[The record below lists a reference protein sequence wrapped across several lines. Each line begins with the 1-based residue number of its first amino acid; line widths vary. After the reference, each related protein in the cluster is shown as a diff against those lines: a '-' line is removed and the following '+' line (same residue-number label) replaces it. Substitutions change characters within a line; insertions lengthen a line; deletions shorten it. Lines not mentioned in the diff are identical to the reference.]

1 MDGLGK
7 TDESAANEIVLNE
20 KLAEIV
26 HHAEMMTGS
35 SGAAIAL
42 REGDSLVTHAST
54 GTTAPDIGSRSRIR
68 GSFTGLVIETGEPV
82 RCDDSDN
89 DHRVDP
95 AVCRALQT
103 RSIVVVPVRV
113 ADAVTGV
120 LAVFAS
126 SPHSFSN
133 VHVSAIKT
141 LAEITGDIIAKY
153 RPTIEQKQA
162 DATHATPHPDINRVS
177 LQEAP
182 GNAPIEEFEIEFVEE
197 EVMQALSTLD
207 ATPVQANEPVFKIE
221 PVVAQASEPAPPGEL
236 GLKFEP
242 PLEAEPF
249 APVEVAKKSE
259 LVIGPGSW
267 SQSPFI
273 SVVESATKLAEVI
286 ELAPPKR
293 EPEPVVA
300 KPSELP
306 KPETSMVFAMAT
318 APPPAVKPPKVA
330 DAPQAKSSP
339 AKREVELAPMK
350 PEPVLSLADEPLR
363 ESKPKGK
370 PEPVPDLGSWDA
382 KPKREFN
389 VFKYAVP
396 VGLAAALLLA
406 GWFYFTKWR
415 NRAQATA
422 ITAVQ
427 EAPQTTVMDPITAAA
442 KAQEAAQTANP
453 QPGGL
458 QPASL
463 STPTTTSAAPP
474 PKAAGVE
481 MESEDLE
488 PEVVTTGPK
497 PLVVQ
502 NAGAGRSTRTTQVAR
517 VEAPQVIASAGALP
531 APMLNVDSKIP
542 KLQAKQ
548 SSLVPNQLMKSVPP
562 IYPETARRLN
572 LTGSVTVEAQ
582 IGADGKVREVKVVE
596 GEPMLA
602 RAAIIAVKQWKYRPS
617 YLNGEPVESSARIML
632 NFKPQT
638 GQ

>member
-7 TDESAANEIVLNE
+7 TDESAANEIALNE

-26 HHAEMMTGS
+26 HHAEMMTGA

-42 REGDSLVTHAST
+42 RDGDFLVTHAST

-153 RPTIEQKQA
+153 RPTAEQKHA
-162 DATHATPHPDINRVS
+162 DPTDATPHPDINRVS

-221 PVVAQASEPAPPGEL
+221 PVVAQTNEPASPSEL
-236 GLKFEP
+236 TLKFEP
-242 PLEAEPF
+242 TLEAEPV

-286 ELAPPKR
+286 ELPAPKR
-293 EPEPVVA
+293 EPAPVIA
-300 KPSELP
+300 SPSELP
-306 KPETSMVFAMAT
+306 KPEVAPAFAMAT
-318 APPPAVKPPKVA
+318 VPPPAVKLPQV

-370 PEPVPDLGSWDA
+370 PETAPDLGTWDA

-389 VFKYAVP
+389 LFKYAVP

-415 NRAQATA
+415 NRAQDPS

-427 EAPQTTVMDPITAAA
+427 EAPQTTAIDPITAAA

-453 QPGGL
+453 QPTGL

-463 STPTTTSAAPP
+463 STPTTTSTAPP
-474 PKAAGVE
+474 PKAAAVE
-481 MESEDLE
+481 VESEDIE

-548 SSLVPNQLMKSVPP
+548 SSLVPNQLMKSVSP

-572 LTGSVTVEAQ
+572 LTGSVTVEVQ

-617 YLNGEPVESSARIML
+617 YLNGEPVESSARVVL

>member
-1 MDGLGK
+1 MDGFGK
-7 TDESAANEIVLNE
+7 TDESAANEKALNE
-20 KLAEIV
+20 KFAEIV
-26 HHAEMMTGS
+26 HHAEMMTGA

-42 REGDSLVTHAST
+42 RDGDSLVTHAST

-113 ADAVTGV
+113 DDAVAGV

-141 LAEITGDIIAKY
+141 LAEIAGDIIAKY
-153 RPTIEQKQA
+153 RPASEVKPVG
-162 DATHATPHPDINRVS
+162 ATKTKAAPHVEINRVS
-177 LQEAP
+177 MEEAP
-182 GNAPIEEFEIEFVEE
+182 QSAPAEEFEIEFVEE
-197 EVMQALSTLD
+197 EVLQALSQLD
-207 ATPVQANEPVFKIE
+207 ATPVQTNEPVFKVE
-221 PVVAQASEPAPPGEL
+221 PVVAQTREPALPVESA
-236 GLKFEP
+236 LK
-242 PLEAEPF
+242 AEPV
-249 APVEVAKKSE
+249 APIEVAKKSE

-286 ELAPPKR
+286 ELPTPR
-293 EPEPVVA
+293 PEPAPVA
-300 KPSELP
+300 TKPSELL
-306 KPETSMVFAMAT
+306 KPETTAVFPMAAVP
-318 APPPAVKPPKVA
+318 APLVTPPKIEA
-330 DAPQAKSSP
+330 APAKSSP
-339 AKREVELAPMK
+339 GKREVELAPMK
-350 PEPVLSLADEPLR
+350 PEPVLSLADEPRL
-363 ESKPKGK
+363 ENKPKGK
-370 PEPVPDLGSWDA
+370 PEPLTDLGAWDA
-382 KPKREFN
+382 KPKRDFN
-389 VFKYAVP
+389 LFKYAVP
-396 VGLAAALLLA
+396 VGLAAALVLA

-422 ITAVQ
+422 VTAVQ
-427 EAPQTTVMDPITAAA
+427 EAPQTTIVDPITAAA
-442 KAQEAAQTANP
+442 NAQEAAQAAAP

-458 QPASL
+458 QAASL
-463 STPTTTSAAPP
+463 GTPATTSSAAPP
-474 PKAAGVE
+474 PKAAAVE
-481 MESEDLE
+481 AETEDIE

-497 PLVVQ
+497 PLLVQ
-502 NAGAGRSTRTTQVAR
+502 NAGAGPATRATQVAR

-531 APMLNVDSKIP
+531 APMFNVNSKIP

-548 SSLVPNQLMKSVPP
+548 SSLVPNQLMKSVSP

-582 IGADGKVREVKVVE
+582 IGADGKVKEVKVVD
-596 GEPMLA
+596 GEPVLA
-602 RAAIIAVKQWKYRPS
+602 RAAIVAVKQWKYRPS
-617 YLNGEPVESSARIML
+617 YLNGEPVESSARILL

>member
-7 TDESAANEIVLNE
+7 TDESAANEKALNE
-20 KLAEIV
+20 KLSEIV
-26 HHAEMMTGS
+26 HHAEMMTGA

-42 REGDSLVTHAST
+42 RDGDSLVTHAST

-153 RPTIEQKQA
+153 RPATEQKKA
-162 DATHATPHPDINRVS
+162 DAIHATPHPDINRVS

-182 GNAPIEEFEIEFVEE
+182 GTTPIEEFEIEFVEE
-197 EVMQALSTLD
+197 EVLQALSTLD
-207 ATPVQANEPVFKIE
+207 ATPVQANEPVFEVE
-221 PVVAQASEPAPPGEL
+221 PVVAQASEPARPAEL
-236 GLKFEP
+236 ALKFEP
-242 PLEAEPF
+242 PLEAE
-249 APVEVAKKSE
+249 AVSSVEVAKKSE

-286 ELAPPKR
+286 ELPTPQR
-293 EPEPVVA
+293 EPAPVVA
-300 KPSELP
+300 KPIELP
-306 KPETSMVFAMAT
+306 KPEVAPAFAMGT
-318 APPPAVKPPKVA
+318 VPPPAVKSPKFET
-330 DAPQAKSSP
+330 PQPKSSP

-370 PEPVPDLGSWDA
+370 SEPISDRGSWDA
-382 KPKREFN
+382 KPRREFN

-427 EAPQTTVMDPITAAA
+427 EAPQTTVIDPITAAA
-442 KAQEAAQTANP
+442 KAQEAAQAANP
-453 QPGGL
+453 QPSGL

-463 STPTTTSAAPP
+463 SAPTRSITPP
-474 PKAAGVE
+474 PKAAAVE
-481 MESEDLE
+481 VESEDIE

-548 SSLVPNQLMKSVPP
+548 SSLVPNQLMKSVSP